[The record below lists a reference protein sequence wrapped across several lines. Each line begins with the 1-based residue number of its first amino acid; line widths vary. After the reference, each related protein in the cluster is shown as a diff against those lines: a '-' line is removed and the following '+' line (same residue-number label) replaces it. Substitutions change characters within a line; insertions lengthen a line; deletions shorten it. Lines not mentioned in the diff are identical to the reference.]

1 MKLFVVTLFTIASTL
16 SFASNPTQDQ
26 RDTYTKSLAAKYLDI
41 ALLSADARINKSLYC
56 EDGTYTSEI
65 TQNTLKAIS
74 TARNTLD
81 SAFAAKTLATIKSNK
96 ALQEV
101 VSTQMSYRFALATPT
116 LGYSLAAE
124 NAALI
129 GSVMYGPAYGVLG
142 NTTVIKF
149 GNATSA
155 LITTTEMDEEG
166 KISYSKKYVTYSVIQ
181 NSDYQTIVTID
192 GTSYRLAQTSDGFR
206 LVPAGSTDDND
217 AYRNGFVENASECEA

>member
-1 MKLFVVTLFTIASTL
+1 MKLFTVALLTVASTL
-16 SFASNPTQDQ
+16 AFASNPTQGQ
-26 RDTYTKSLAAKYLDI
+26 RDAFTKSLATKYLEI
-41 ALLSADARINKSLYC
+41 ALLSADARINQSMYC

-81 SAFAAKTLATIKSNK
+81 SNFAVKTLATIKSNK

-124 NAALI
+124 KAALI

-166 KISYSKKYVTYSVIQ
+166 NISYSKKYVTYTVVQ
-181 NSDYQTIVTID
+181 NSDYQTVVTID
-192 GTSYRLAQTSDGFR
+192 GTSYRLAQTNDGFM
-206 LVPAGSTDDND
+206 LVPAGSDNDND
-217 AYRNGFVENASECEA
+217 AYQRGFVENASECDA